1 MPVNK
6 KYLAAFECGKTY
18 HVYNKTN
25 NRELLFRCD
34 DNYYYFLKQFNFYIS
49 PFADTYTW
57 NLLPNHF
64 HFLIRIK
71 SLPEITAYL
80 HTVPVEKQTKAEKQF
95 LSSGE
100 ISSLI
105 EMAFTRLFTS
115 YAMAF
120 NKMFRRTGNLFQRTF
135 KRIKIESDSQFTQ
148 AIVYIHANAQ
158 KHKFVKDFV
167 LHKWCSYHTM
177 ISDKPT
183 RLLRN
188 EVMEWFGGKEQ
199 FIKAHREIGDYY
211 YGFDGGI
218 EDNEE

>member
-6 KYLAAFECGKTY
+6 KYLAAFECGETY
-18 HVYNKTN
+18 HVYNRTN
-25 NRELLFRCD
+25 NRELLFRSD

-49 PFADTYTW
+49 PFVDTYIW

-71 SLPEITAYL
+71 SLPEITAFL
-80 HTVPVEKQTKAEKQF
+80 NTVPVEKQTKAEKQF

-100 ISSLI
+100 ISPLI

-135 KRIKIESDSQFTQ
+135 KRIKIERDSQFTQ

-158 KHKFVKDFV
+158 KHKLIKDFV

-188 EVMEWFGGKEQ
+188 EIIEWFDGREQ
-199 FIKAHREIGDYY
+199 FIKVHREMADYY

-218 EDNEE
+218 EEDEE